1 MSIDCRYFTNGK
13 KTAYTLKHTDTGLV
27 EEFAKFEDIPVEVRD
42 YFKRL
47 TEPKFCDPDISHIL
61 GLNSVFYPDWPK
73 KCGHLDYQGKRCVA
87 ESCKFA
93 EEAKGWEK
101 CPYFTG
107 ERLEALY
114 GKTDGEDA
122 GEVFPGRD
130 R

>member
-42 YFKRL
+42 YFKHL

-73 KCGHLDYQGKRCVA
+73 KCGHPDYQGKRCVA

-93 EEAKGWEK
+93 EEAGGWEK

-107 ERLEALY
+107 ERLEDLH
-114 GKTDGEDA
+114 E
-122 GEVFPGRD
+122 EN
-130 R
+130 

>member
-73 KCGHLDYQGKRCVA
+73 KCGHPDYQGKRCVA

-93 EEAKGWEK
+93 KEAGGWEK

-107 ERLEALY
+107 ERLEAL
-114 GKTDGEDA
+114 KDA
-122 GEVFPGRD
+122 KR
-130 R
+130 

>member
-27 EEFAKFEDIPVEVRD
+27 EEFAKFQDIPVEVRD

-47 TEPKFCDPDISHIL
+47 TEPKFCDHDISHIL

-73 KCGHLDYQGKRCVA
+73 KCGHPDYQGKRCVA
-87 ESCKFA
+87 EPCKFA
-93 EEAKGWEK
+93 EEAGGWEK

-107 ERLEALY
+107 ERLEALKD
-114 GKTDGEDA
+114 GK
-122 GEVFPGRD
+122 D
-130 R
+130 RSI

>member
-27 EEFAKFEDIPVEVRD
+27 EEFAKFEDIPVEVRH

-73 KCGHLDYQGKRCVA
+73 ACGHPDYQGKRCIA
-87 ESCKFA
+87 ESCKYA
-93 EEAKGWEK
+93 DEAGGWEK

-114 GKTDGEDA
+114 GQENT
-122 GEVFPGRD
+122 
-130 R
+130 